1 MRLEFGSEKTS
12 SSQFYTV
19 GGTVVS
25 LLALTMIAVVAKHVY
40 KKTARKQI
48 PGQLDISES
57 LSPQIEFA

>member
-12 SSQFYTV
+12 SSQFYPV

-40 KKTARKQI
+40 KKTARKHI

-57 LSPQIEFA
+57 LSPQIEFT